1 MHLNIIHMC
10 KFKLY
15 AKAYISKDIFTNT
28 LDGREVIYPDFI
40 TTFLIIYPDSVIS
53 QDKLP

>member
-1 MHLNIIHMC
+1 MC